1 MFGKYAELVKNIFE
15 GISKGKSS
23 ATFWDYISVLGYTLG
38 IMGTILV
45 AVLLVYV
52 FVKEPK
58 LIYTKQM
65 DKYKKIQKEISDSL
79 LKDRT
84 EAKVERYNN
93 CEKKMS
99 NFKRLFWTGIVFF
112 YVPLLIPTV
121 LILVDLCIRVIG

>member
-1 MFGKYAELVKNIFE
+1 MFSKYAELIKNIFE
-15 GISKGKSS
+15 GISKGRSS

-45 AVLLVYV
+45 AVLLVYA
-52 FVKEPK
+52 FVKGPK

-84 EAKVERYNN
+84 EAEVEKYNN

-99 NFKRLFWTGIVFF
+99 RNCSGQASYSSMFH
-112 YVPLLIPTV
+112 Y
-121 LILVDLCIRVIG
+121 

>member
-1 MFGKYAELVKNIFE
+1 MFSKYAELVKNIFE

-45 AVLLVYV
+45 AVLLVYI
-52 FVKEPK
+52 FVKGPK

-65 DKYKKIQKEISDSL
+65 DKYKKVQKEISDSL

-84 EAKVERYNN
+84 EAEVEKYNN

-99 NFKRLFWTGIVFF
+99 NFKKLFWAGIVFF

-121 LILVDLCIRVIG
+121 LILVDLFIKVIG